1 VRLAL
6 DIGLAGLALGIE
18 GGAPAEV
25 LHTHFLFHENRPLN
39 PFFIYDV
46 AATANGKPFRFRT
59 ALSLGRPHHWAKG
72 CRAFPPFLEVG
83 SVAKPELGNKHQC
96 QNCGV
101 RFFDLNKSPI
111 RCPKCGTVCQ
121 DAPLPRV
128 AQHAAGSSLRAKSRF
143 RTAAVAV
150 DEEPPA
156 GAETVLVSLDE
167 ADAGEDKV
175 AVVADDDVEI
185 EADETFLEEE
195 EEEEDADDVGDLIDG
210 QIGDE
215 EER

>member
-1 VRLAL
+1 MIA
-6 DIGLAGLALGIE
+6 DAGNGE
-18 GGAPAEV
+18 HGPGG
-25 LHTHFLFHENRPLN
+25 RG
-39 PFFIYDV
+39 
-46 AATANGKPFRFRT
+46 TAG
-59 ALSLGRPHHWAKG
+59 
-72 CRAFPPFLEVG
+72 FPPFLEVG

-96 QNCGV
+96 QNCGA

-111 RCPKCGTVCQ
+111 TCSKCGTVCQ
-121 DAPLPRV
+121 NVPLPRV

-143 RTAAVAV
+143 RTAAVAD

-185 EADETFLEEE
+185 EAGDETLLEE

-210 QIGDE
+210 EIGDE